1 MRNSRQWSVFSK
13 ALVLALLAAAGT
25 ARPALAIVNVE
36 KTRVIFAAGEIAQS
50 ITLSNDGAAPMLLQT
65 WSDNGDIASS
75 PDSRDAPVVVLPPV
89 FKMQP
94 GELRSLRL
102 MLTSRQNLAADR
114 ESLYWLNLYQ
124 IPPNTKTA
132 DAGSRQVIL
141 PLRVRLKVFVRPAN
155 LKAPT
160 AEAEQQLKFSVEGK
174 TITINNPTPWFMSLS
189 LWPGSQKSIDNLLI
203 PPKSA
208 QKKESHQPLQH
219 GDTIRYSVIGDDGN
233 TRDYVA
239 TPQFMP

>member
-1 MRNSRQWSVFSK
+1 MRSFRQWSAFSK

-25 ARPALAIVNVE
+25 TRPALAIVNVE
-36 KTRVIFAAGEIAQS
+36 KTRVIFAAGEMSQA
-50 ITLSNDGAAPMLLQT
+50 ITLSNDGETPMLLQT
-65 WSDNGDIASS
+65 WSDNGDIGST
-75 PDSRDAPVVVLPPV
+75 PDSRDTPVVVLPPV

-102 MLTSRQNLAADR
+102 MLTSRKNLAADR
-114 ESLYWLNLYQ
+114 ESLFWLNLYQ

-141 PLRVRLKVFVRPAN
+141 PLRLRLKVFVRPAN

-174 TITINNPTPWFMSLS
+174 TITIDNPTPWFMSLS
-189 LWPGSQKSIDNLLI
+189 IWPGSQKSIDNLLI
-203 PPKSA
+203 PPKSG
-208 QKKESHQPLQH
+208 QKIASNQLLQR
-219 GDTIRYSVIGDDGN
+219 GDTIHYSVIGDDGN
-233 TRDYVA
+233 TRNYAA
-239 TPQFMP
+239 TPQFRH